1 MFKKMRRNDR
11 ALTQEGAIDLLI
23 KGEYGVLSTIG
34 ENGYAY
40 GVPLSYVYNHG
51 KIFLHAATEGLKLDN
66 IIFNNKVCF
75 TVIGD
80 TKVLPE
86 KFSTNYESTIV
97 FGKASIV
104 EGEEK
109 IEGLRLIIEKYSPEF
124 MESGMEYIN
133 RAQMAT
139 KVVKIEIDEITGK
152 VRKGN

>member
-11 ALTQEGAIDLLI
+11 ASTQEGAIDLLI

-40 GVPLSYVYNHG
+40 GVPLSYAYNEG
-51 KIFLHAATEGLKLDN
+51 KIYFHAATEGLKLDN
-66 IIFNNKVCF
+66 ITLNNKVCF

-97 FGKASIV
+97 FGKAAIL

-152 VRKGN
+152 MSRR

>member
-1 MFKKMRRNDR
+1 
-11 ALTQEGAIDLLI
+11 
-23 KGEYGVLSTIG
+23 
-34 ENGYAY
+34 
-40 GVPLSYVYNHG
+40 
-51 KIFLHAATEGLKLDN
+51 
-66 IIFNNKVCF
+66 
-75 TVIGD
+75 VIGD

>member
-40 GVPLSYVYNHG
+40 GVPLSYVYNEG
-51 KIFLHAATEGLKLDN
+51 KIYLHAATEGLKLDN
-66 IIFNNKVCF
+66 IALNNKVCF

-97 FGKASIV
+97 FGKATVV

-109 IEGLRLIIEKYSPEF
+109 IEGLKLLIEKYSLEF
-124 MESGMEYIN
+124 LESGMEYIN

-139 KVVKIEIDEITGK
+139 KVVKVEIDEITGK
-152 VRKGN
+152 MSKR